1 MNPRT
6 EILAAAC
13 GIIFALGLLLGWGLL
28 AGHILP
34 PTLPSALAEDVAAK
48 YQSSALS
55 IQTGMAI
62 TLATAAFLV
71 PFGSALA
78 TQMRRMEGAGD
89 VLARSQMGCAV
100 LTAGVVTM
108 GMTLFAITSFRP
120 DRDPQLT
127 LLLSD
132 MAWIAFTM
140 PVCGIMLWM
149 IVTGWAILGDRASDP
164 VFPRWSGYFC
174 FFGASLTAPGY
185 PVALFKH
192 GPFAWNG
199 LLAFW
204 LALLIAFAWI
214 VLMSVLTMRAVRRD
228 PDLQSS
234 SL

>member
-1 MNPRT
+1 MKQTN
-6 EILAAAC
+6 EILSAAC
-13 GIIFALGLLLGWGLL
+13 GIVFALGLLLGWGLL

-34 PTLPSALAEDVAAK
+34 PTLPSASSAVVAEK
-48 YQSSALS
+48 YQASAIS
-55 IQTGMAI
+55 IQFGMAV

-71 PFGSALA
+71 PYGSALA
-78 TQMRRMEGAGD
+78 TQIRRMEGGQGT
-89 VLARSQMGCAV
+89 LARAQMGCAV

-120 DRDPQLT
+120 DRDPELT

-140 PVCGIMLWM
+140 PVCGIMVWM
-149 IVTGWAILGDRASDP
+149 LVTGIAILGDRSSVP
-164 VFPRWSGYFC
+164 IFPRWTGYFC
-174 FFGASLTAPGY
+174 FFGASLTAPGF

-204 LALLIAFAWI
+204 LALLMAFAWI
-214 VLMSVLTMRAVRRD
+214 LLMSYLCIRAARR
-228 PDLQSS
+228 PSTVQAP
-234 SL
+234 